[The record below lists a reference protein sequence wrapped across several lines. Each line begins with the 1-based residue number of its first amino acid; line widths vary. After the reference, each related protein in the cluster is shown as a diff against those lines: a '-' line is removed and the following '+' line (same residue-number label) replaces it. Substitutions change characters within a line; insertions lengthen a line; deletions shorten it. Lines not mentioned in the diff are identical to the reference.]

1 MNLGDWT
8 GAVSA
13 WAGANQ
19 WVLSVFGI
27 LVATGALDLGQRHV
41 LRRLEQKAERTANQF
56 DDVLLE
62 ALIRPLGLALWVI
75 GITLAAAVAQRAT
88 DSEWLGPIETV
99 RELGVIVALGW
110 FLLRL
115 IRGGERR
122 MIERVRTVSLH
133 PEEGVDRSTVEAVAK
148 LLRAAVV
155 VTGALLVLQTLGYSI
170 SGVLAFGGVAGIAV
184 GFAARDLL
192 ANFFGGLMVHMDRPF
207 AVGEWVRSPDRDIEG
222 TVEYI
227 GWRISR
233 IRTFDMRPLYV
244 PNSVFANIVVENPSR
259 MSHRR
264 IYETVGIRYDDIG
277 VMQPIV
283 EDIRSYLASHDQ
295 IDANEPLIVNFL
307 AFGDSS
313 LDLMVYCLVTEKRW
327 VPYHEIKQAVML
339 EVARI
344 VARHGAQI
352 AYPTSTLHVASMPPP
367 GGQPVA
373 GGTEDPAA
381 HAAARAE
388 RGTS

>member
-1 MNLGDWT
+1 MN
-8 GAVSA
+8 AVEWIDQIGA
-13 WAGANQ
+13 WAGVNR
-19 WVLSVFGI
+19 WVVWVFGI
-27 LVATGALDLGQRHV
+27 VLVTGVADLVQRRV
-41 LRRLEQKAERTANQF
+41 LGRLERRAEATANQF

-62 ALIRPLGLALWVI
+62 ALIRPLSLALWVI
-75 GITLAAAVAQRAT
+75 GLTVAASIAQRAAA
-88 DSEWLGPIETV
+88 SEWFAAIDSLRQV
-99 RELGVIVALGW
+99 GVIVALGW

-115 IRGGERR
+115 IGGGEAR

-133 PEEGVDRSTVEAVAK
+133 PEEGVDRSTVEAGAK

-155 VTGALLVLQTLGYSI
+155 VTGALLVLQALGYSV

-192 ANFFGGLMVHMDRPF
+192 ANFFGGIMVHMDRPF

-222 TVEYI
+222 TVEFI

-277 VMQPIV
+277 VMEPIV
-283 EDIRSYLASHDQ
+283 DDIRAYLQAHEQVDTGE
-295 IDANEPLIVNFL
+295 ALIVNFVEF
-307 AFGDSS
+307 APSS
-313 LDLMVYCLVTEKRW
+313 LDLMVYCLVREKGW
-327 VPYHEIKQAVML
+327 VAYHAIKQEVML

-352 AYPTSTLHVASMPPP
+352 AYPTSTLHVASFARP
-367 GGQPVA
+367 GGEPVA
-373 GGTEDPAA
+373 DAAGDPV
-381 HAAARAE
+381 RAGAQRAGRE
-388 RGTS
+388 AP

>member
-1 MNLGDWT
+1 MT
-8 GAVSA
+8 AVEWIDQVGA
-13 WAGANQ
+13 WAGVNR
-19 WVLSVFGI
+19 WVVWVFGI
-27 LVATGALDLGQRHV
+27 VVVTGIVDLVQRRVLG
-41 LRRLEQKAERTANQF
+41 RLERKAETTANQF

-62 ALIRPLGLALWVI
+62 ALIRPLSLALWVI
-75 GITLAAAVAQRAT
+75 GLTVAASIAQRAT
-88 DSEWLGPIETV
+88 GSEWFAGIYSLRQV
-99 RELGVIVALGW
+99 GVIVALGW

-115 IRGGERR
+115 IGGGEAR
-122 MIERVRTVSLH
+122 MIERVRTVSLR
-133 PEEGVDRSTVEAVAK
+133 PEEGVDRSTVEAGAK

-192 ANFFGGLMVHMDRPF
+192 ANFFGGIMVHMDRPF

-222 TVEYI
+222 TVEFI

-277 VMQPIV
+277 VMEPIV
-283 EDIRSYLASHDQ
+283 DDIRAYLRAHEQ
-295 IDANEPLIVNFL
+295 VDAEEALIVNFVTF
-307 AFGDSS
+307 APSS
-313 LDLMVYCLVTEKRW
+313 LDLMVYCLVREKGW
-327 VPYHEIKQAVML
+327 IAYHAIKQEVML
-339 EVARI
+339 GVARI
-344 VARHGAQI
+344 VAHHGARI
-352 AYPTSTLHVASMPPP
+352 AYPTSTLHVASIAQP
-367 GGQPVA
+367 GGEPVA
-373 GGTEDPAA
+373 DAAGDPLRAG
-381 HAAARAE
+381 ARDAGRE
-388 RGTS
+388 AP